1 MQIITHFKCSFY
13 TRTIFESLVND
24 CSQTTVQVTYLLL
37 ENTKVFQESLEIEL
51 IRFKINDQSR
61 ELERTKMIS
70 QYLTQKV
77 TLKLLKTST
86 HKKVKKFGGHDL
98 LLRYKITIYYLP

>member
-61 ELERTKMIS
+61 EFERTKIT
-70 QYLTQKV
+70 YVDLTVSYTKSD
-77 TLKLLKTST
+77 LKTVENKHS
-86 HKKVKKFGGHDL
+86 
-98 LLRYKITIYYLP
+98 